1 MTDRPERSPLASE
14 DFANTTYDASRMNL
28 SAASGGGGGLATGP
42 RDTVSGRVV
51 ETPAEPMERPGTESA
66 EEAERAEGGGSAIDA
81 PRLTPQG
88 RTGEDASDADETD
101 PMGGVKIGQRDK
113 AEG

>member
-1 MTDRPERSPLASE
+1 MAETHQTATERSAR
-14 DFANTTYDASRMNL
+14 DAGS
-28 SAASGGGGGLATGP
+28 GGLATGP
-42 RDTVSGRVV
+42 RDRVDGAV
-51 ETPAEPMERPGTESA
+51 KETPAEPMERPGTENA
-66 EEAERAEGGGSAIDA
+66 EHAIDG

-101 PMGGVKIGQRDK
+101 PMGGVKTGQVDK